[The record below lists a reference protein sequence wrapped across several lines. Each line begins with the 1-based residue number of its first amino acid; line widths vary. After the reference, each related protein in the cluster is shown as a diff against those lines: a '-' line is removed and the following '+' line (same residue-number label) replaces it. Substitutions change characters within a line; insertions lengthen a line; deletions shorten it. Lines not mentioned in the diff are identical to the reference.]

1 MRTTIHLVSARD
13 CLTLAPLLHPVRER
27 NFWTGSPFGR
37 QVKGVD
43 VEAVLAAG
51 RALLDEQPRTNA
63 QLRAFMAE
71 RFPDYDATS
80 LGYAVHHLV
89 PVVQVPP
96 RGVWGQ
102 KGLPTWATTETW
114 LGRPVE
120 QAPSID
126 QVVLRYLAAFG
137 PAGTMDVQAW
147 SGLTRLR
154 EVTDRLRPR
163 LRSFRNEAGK
173 ELFDLPDAPR
183 PDPDTP
189 APVRFLPQYDN
200 VALSHAD
207 RSHLSA
213 GAAARWPTDDL
224 HWSALLV
231 DGFVAGAWRL
241 VRDRKAATL
250 VVRLLGTARRPRP
263 GRGGRGRRTPAR
275 LPRPRRRDPRGR
287 DRVGALA
294 AGLLMGGV
302 AVLLNLPDE
311 LDALT
316 LRRLEA
322 VEAEGHPP
330 PLGRPGPLEVEL
342 GVVVEL
348 DMRRAVLP
356 GLGLRVGGGKE
367 APRVWACGERPVD
380 RLGGHA
386 EPFVEH
392 DLARLRLAQGRNILD
407 ENWHPLLPAVVA
419 DRQPQ
424 RLEVLRAVLEENAE
438 LPWTSVRSGGR
449 W

>member
-1 MRTTIHLVSARD
+1 MRKRYPPFPTSCIDRVRAVEAALDDTFTRPPGGVVWGLFRKLRAVSGPAASTVLGRRALNRALLERQLLLRRVRRPAAEVVEHLVGMQAQEPRDPYVGLWDRLEDFDPGELGGLVPERQAVRNPLMRTTIHLVSARD

-43 VEAVLAAG
+43 VKAVLAAG

-96 RGVWGQ
+96 RGIWGQ
-102 KGLPTWATTETW
+102 KGLPTWATTEQW

-120 QAPSID
+120 AAPSID

-154 EVTDRLRPR
+154 EVTDRLRPH
-163 LRSFRNEAGK
+163 LRTFRNAAGK

-189 APVRFLPQYDN
+189 APVRFLPPFDN

-207 RSHLSA
+207 RSHIA
-213 GAAARWPTDDL
+213 GDAAARWPTDGL
-224 HWSALLV
+224 HWSPLLV

-241 VRDRKAATL
+241 GREARTATLTIHPLALLSDRDRAEMADEGA
-250 VVRLLGTARRPRP
+250 RLLAF
-263 GRGGRGRRTPAR
+263 
-275 LPRPRRRDPRGR
+275 
-287 DRVGALA
+287 LA
-294 AGLLMGGV
+294 A
-302 AVLLNLPDE
+302 
-311 LDALT
+311 DAET
-316 LRRLEA
+316 HE
-322 VEAEGHPP
+322 VQI
-330 PLGRPGPLEVEL
+330 GR
-342 GVVVEL
+342 
-348 DMRRAVLP
+348 
-356 GLGLRVGGGKE
+356 
-367 APRVWACGERPVD
+367 
-380 RLGGHA
+380 
-386 EPFVEH
+386 
-392 DLARLRLAQGRNILD
+392 
-407 ENWHPLLPAVVA
+407 
-419 DRQPQ
+419 
-424 RLEVLRAVLEENAE
+424 
-438 LPWTSVRSGGR
+438 
-449 W
+449 